1 MRTLPHMT
9 IINPAD
15 AVEAEAAVL
24 AAAEYCGPV
33 YMRFGRLAVPVIN
46 DSSYKFEWGK
56 GIKLTDGKDVTIFA
70 TGLMV
75 NEALK
80 AYEQLKQDGID
91 ARIVNIHTIKPID
104 RDIIINSAKETG
116 CIVTAEEHNYIGGLG
131 SAVAEVVCDT
141 VPVPVVRVGV
151 EDQFGV
157 SGPGW
162 DLLKLYGL
170 HCDNIAAKARIAVE
184 RKRSGK

>member
-1 MRTLPHMT
+1 MSGARAL
-9 IINPAD
+9 
-15 AVEAEAAVL
+15 
-24 AAAEYCGPV
+24 YV
-33 YMRFGRLAVPVIN
+33 YL
-46 DSSYKFEWGK
+46 
-56 GIKLTDGKDVTIFA
+56 LDGKDVTIFA

-157 SGPGW
+157 SGLAGIFSSCTGCTATILPQ
-162 DLLKLYGL
+162 
-170 HCDNIAAKARIAVE
+170 RPE
-184 RKRSGK
+184 